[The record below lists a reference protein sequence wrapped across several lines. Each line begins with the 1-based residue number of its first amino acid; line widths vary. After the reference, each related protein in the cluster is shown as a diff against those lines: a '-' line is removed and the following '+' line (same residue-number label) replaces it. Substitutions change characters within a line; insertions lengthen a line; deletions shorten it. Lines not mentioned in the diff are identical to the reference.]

1 MKPTKS
7 DLVALK
13 HGKQSLKERKHQEGA
28 DTELLLLA
36 VCLLEKEAALGRPE
50 A

>member
-36 VCLLEKEAALGRPE
+36 VCLLEKEEALGRPE